1 MKRSLFNTNQEAESN
16 ALLPDISTKK
26 LSKSD
31 IAIIGMSGKL
41 PMADDLD
48 QFWQNLKMGTDCI
61 TSFPEQRAADIKQWL
76 AYNQHD
82 TKVIAFKEKGY
93 LQKIDQFD
101 YKFFKISPKEA
112 SLMNPAQRLFLQSA
126 WLALEE
132 AGYAGKAIRGT
143 KTGVYVG
150 YTERRSFYHNMVFDV
165 EPQSATLAYPG
176 NTASIIASRIS
187 YLLDLKGPSL
197 LIDTACSSSLVAVH
211 TACQSIRNGD
221 CDMAIAG
228 GVNIHWLPTKS
239 QGQGIGIESM
249 SGRAR
254 TFDDSSDGTIGGEG
268 CVAIFLK
275 PLSKALR
282 DGDHIHAVIKGSAI
296 NQDGSSIGITAPSVL
311 AQEEVITRA
320 WKNAHIDPETLS
332 YIEAHGTATELGDP
346 IEIDSLT
353 RAFRKFTTKKQ
364 FCAIGSV
371 KTNCGHLDATAGIT
385 GLVKAALSLKN
396 QQLPPHL
403 HFEKP
408 NTRIN
413 FEESP
418 LFVNDSLTPWDTDDV
433 TPRRCGVSS
442 FGISGTNCHLVLEEA
457 PAAEPAGPS
466 AGSYLLTLSAKSEAA
481 LRQLIA
487 SYRKFAQQNESLPLA
502 DVCYTAAIGR
512 EHHAHRLALVLKDSE
527 DFRQKIS
534 QLSETG
540 LDQLT
545 SKGVYHHHAKVVPT
559 GRTERQSGEYT
570 QAQLD
575 ELSEALNAKTDGTSS
590 GSEGLL
596 AELGV
601 GYVRGATITW
611 EKVYQGQPRK
621 RCSLPVYPLEEKRC
635 WVQYPAPEGVIESQ
649 PNPQPEQSEPKPLLE
664 DKTQAAV
671 PPQPEASVETPAAR
685 DSDEIGTTRLPS
697 RQECLK
703 RLIDMQLQVM
713 ADQLALLSQVKGGS
727 IPDSVSPLEDSAPV
741 ANSQPTDAVPS
752 SDETHEQPA
761 YLLQPGTH
769 TDTNLIT
776 ASSLEAAA
784 PAGWLSVNTKQPV
797 AAVKTAEPVMGDAGY
812 DWTDAEKIP
821 LTDEQQRLWMLSSLS
836 EQVSASFNLSQ
847 ILPVF
852 SKLDSYAMRRAVNRL
867 VERHQALRVVKMD
880 DAFQYAVPELKANI
894 PILSFQGKPEQA
906 LEEWIAAEKSRP
918 FDLSRGPLFRAHVL
932 HISDEQFIFVWVI
945 HHLIADGW
953 SMDIVIR
960 ELTAL
965 YLAECDSTPV
975 SLPKPT
981 AYSEYVAW
989 LTAQYDSESGQA
1001 AKQFWLQEF
1010 SRPLPRLVQ
1019 PPVRVVRGGGSF
1031 RLRLHRELTRR
1042 LKVTSQRQGSSL
1054 FMSLLAMYQVL
1065 LYRHDGQGHQ
1075 ITGIPSAGQ
1084 LSMEKSCLM
1093 GHCVQ
1098 MLPFQIEL
1106 EADMSLQSVIRR
1118 VKAKW
1123 LLVSQHQVF
1132 SLSKVLE
1139 SPVYWPD
1146 LPMIFNLDAKK
1157 DDSWQE
1163 ALTEAYEITEQAL
1176 DTPKYHLFVSGQE
1189 VKQEL
1194 CLTFQYN
1201 TAFIPP
1207 SEMKRWVEN
1216 FARLLEQ
1223 WVADPTLLL
1232 AEVQLDITNPSL
1244 PKATPLSNDIWTD
1257 KEECVTAG
1265 PVETEL
1271 LLLYESILGI
1281 SGLGVSDHF
1290 FQLGGN
1296 SLRAIQLLS
1305 RIFKSFGVKLTLP
1318 ALFEQ
1323 GSVSGL
1329 AALIRSS
1336 DKQVYQSLL
1345 PLPVQDHYE
1354 VSHAQ
1359 KRLWILSQVEEDF
1372 VAYHMSSAYV
1382 FKGDFSREAFEKA
1395 LRTVIQRHESLRT
1408 GIVTV
1413 NGAPRQKV
1421 YAAEGLDFR
1430 VTYLDL
1436 RGQADRDEQASRL
1449 VREEKS
1455 QAFDLAAAPLIR
1467 ARLIHVEESEYT
1479 FLFTMHHIISDGWS
1493 KEILVEEVSALYD
1506 AYRQDKANPL
1516 PPLKIQYK
1524 DYVAWQNRHLGTD
1537 SQLPA
1542 QQYWLEKYRGE
1553 LPVLALPLDFPRPPL
1568 RSHRGAIV
1576 TVELSKET
1584 LTFLKALS
1592 RQKEATLF
1600 MTLLASTKAL
1610 LYRYTRQEDMIIGSP
1625 FAGRDHMD
1633 LENLIGFFVTTLS
1646 FRTQFK
1652 GNESFENLLLR
1663 VKESVL
1669 GVYQHQ
1675 HYPVDRLIE
1684 DLDLKRDLSRSPLF
1698 DVMVNLISAY
1708 RGEMSVD
1715 QSEAMIGVTIDHLT
1729 TENTSNKFDLM
1740 FTFYDFG
1747 EGMAIELNYNTDLFT
1762 QARMERLLVH
1772 YQQLLAAIQADCTV
1786 TLNALD
1792 YLTPVEKDQLG
1803 AANQLNVPYPA
1814 NETIVDAF
1822 ERQAGMRPDAIAL
1835 VYEGRQLTYRE
1846 LNAQANQWAHYFRS
1860 QYNIQPEDRIGL
1872 LVQRS
1877 EKQIVGL
1884 LAILKA
1890 GAAYVPIDPEYPADR
1905 IAYVSHD
1912 SGIRVLLA
1920 DQASV
1925 PESGL
1930 DFPGAVLAETV
1941 AEEVAAFPLSN
1952 PDRLALPH
1960 HLAYVIYT
1968 SGSTG
1973 KPKGVMIEHSALL
1986 DYVLTFT
1993 QYFSLSASDVVI
2005 QQASLSFDTAV
2016 EEIYPTLCAGARLVV
2031 LPEGGRNVAELV
2043 RTIEHTQ
2050 ATVLSTSPLVL
2061 NELNREAER
2070 LSGLRILISGGDAL
2084 KPGHISELIKR
2095 VPVYNTYGPAEST
2108 VCVSFHPVKSLDD
2121 TAVIGKPIPNRR
2133 VYILDE
2139 SLQMLPVGV
2148 PGQLCLGG
2156 AGLARGY
2163 WNQPQLNR
2171 EKFVDHPFEPSQ
2183 RLYLTGDLGQW
2194 LEDGSIQFLG
2204 RSDSQIKIRGN
2215 RVETGEVEAV
2225 LKAYPSIRDAIVL
2238 AKEDGEGTKYL
2249 VAYYIGSELLN
2260 VTDCRTFLGSQ
2271 LPEYMVPGYF
2281 VRMEQW
2287 PVTAHGKT
2295 DLKALA
2301 LSGTETSGECVAP
2314 RNQTEAVLVQIWQD
2328 VLAKEKIGVLDNFF
2342 EVGGHSLK
2350 ATRVLLRIHQELGS
2364 QVSLR
2369 DIFRHPTID
2378 GLSQVITTS
2387 EKKAY
2392 EGIIPIPPQDAYDV
2406 SHAQKRL
2413 WILDQMEVGLIAY
2426 NMPVAYEFEGALDV
2440 PALERAFQTLLAR
2453 HESLRTTFVVVNG
2466 ELKQRFSEVDFSIS
2480 QLDLWQEADSEA
2492 AARSLVKAEAS
2503 LPFDLGKGPLI
2514 RASLLR
2520 LSADK
2525 YVFVYTIHHIVADG
2539 WSLQVLANEILAL
2552 YDAYRQDLPNPL
2564 SPLRIQY
2571 KDYVVWQ
2578 KQLFGG
2584 HARHDSRQYWLRQF
2598 EGEIPVLTLAT
2609 DFPRPDVKT
2618 QQGANTT
2625 AFMEPDLTAA
2635 LKTLAKKHDATLFIA
2650 LLAAVK
2656 ALLYKYTEQHDI
2668 VIGSPVAGRDHSDL
2682 ADQIGFYANTLALRT
2697 RFDASRGFDDLM
2709 GKVKETVIGAF
2720 ENQAYPFDQ
2729 LVEELEVV
2737 RDLSRSPLFDVM
2749 VVLLNTEAESKG
2761 ASDMEG
2767 VEVSNYAS
2775 GMQMSKYDLTFN
2787 FRETGD
2793 GLLVNLNY
2801 NTDLFEEDSIV
2812 LMLEKLKRL
2821 LDVACAHEGQPLCD
2835 YQLNLNLDQPTGEI
2849 NNTLEFNF

>member
-1 MKRSLFNTNQEAESN
+1 MKRSLFNIKQEAESN
-16 ALLPDISTKK
+16 APSPGISTEK

-48 QFWQNLKMGTDCI
+48 QFWQNLKMGKDCI
-61 TSFPEQRAADIKQWL
+61 TPFPEQRAADIKEWL

-82 TKVIAFKEKGY
+82 TQEIAFKEKGY
-93 LQKIDQFD
+93 LQEIDQFD

-176 NTASIIASRIS
+176 NIASIIASRIS

-211 TACQSIRNGD
+211 LACQSIRNGE

-282 DGDHIHAVIKGSAI
+282 DGDHIHAVIKGSAM

-311 AQEEVITRA
+311 AQEEVITKA

-346 IEIDSLT
+346 IEVDGLT

-364 FCAIGSV
+364 FCAVGSV

-396 QQLPPHL
+396 KQLPPHL

-408 NTRIN
+408 NGKIN

-418 LFVNDSLTPWDTDDV
+418 LFVNDSLYPWDTDAA

-457 PAAEPAGPS
+457 PATEPTGHSAGP
-466 AGSYLLTLSAKSEAA
+466 YLLTLSAKSEAA
-481 LRQLIA
+481 LKQLIV
-487 SYRKFAQQNESLPLA
+487 SYRNFARQNKSLNLA

-512 EHHAHRLALVLKDSE
+512 EHHAYRLALVLNDSE

-534 QLSETG
+534 RLSETG
-540 LDQLT
+540 LDGLAA
-545 SKGVYHHHAKVVPT
+545 KEVYYHHTKVVPAS
-559 GRTERQSGEYT
+559 RSEIQNGECT

-575 ELSEALNAKTDGTSS
+575 KLSGKLNAKMDGTAPF
-590 GSEGLL
+590 SEGLF
-596 AELGV
+596 AELGA
-601 GYVRGATITW
+601 GYVQGASIAW
-611 EKVYQGQPRK
+611 EKVYGGQPGK

-635 WVQYPAPEGVIESQ
+635 WISYPALEPVAESNPELVSTEQKSGLEPQTQAVIT
-649 PNPQPEQSEPKPLLE
+649 PQPEVS
-664 DKTQAAV
+664 
-671 PPQPEASVETPAAR
+671 AAR
-685 DSDEIGTTRLPS
+685 ETKSVSTARLPS
-697 RQECLK
+697 QQERLK

-727 IPDSVSPLEDSAPV
+727 VSDSATPAEDPAPV
-741 ANSQPTDAVPS
+741 ANHQPVDAVP
-752 SDETHEQPA
+752 SDETHEQPT
-761 YLLQPGTH
+761 YPPQPSTHSDLPQMTLAQAEIPAVSLPVGT
-769 TDTNLIT
+769 
-776 ASSLEAAA
+776 ERPEVVAA
-784 PAGWLSVNTKQPV
+784 PS
-797 AAVKTAEPVMGDAGY
+797 EPAMVYPSYVLA
-812 DWTDAEKIP
+812 DAETIP

-836 EQVSASFNLSQ
+836 EQASASFNLSQ

-852 SKLDSYAMRRAVNRL
+852 SKVDPNAMHRAVNRL
-867 VERHQALRVVKMD
+867 VERHQSLRVLKID
-880 DAFQYAVPELKANI
+880 DAFQYVASELQVDI
-894 PILSFQGKPEQA
+894 PFLSFQGKPEQA
-906 LEEWIAAEKSRP
+906 LEEWIAAEKRRP

-932 HISDEQFIFVWVI
+932 YISDEQFIFVLVI

-953 SMDIVIR
+953 SMGIVIR

-965 YLAECDSTPV
+965 YLAECESTPI
-975 SLPKPT
+975 SLPQPT
-981 AYSEYVAW
+981 PYREYVAW
-989 LTAQYDSESGQA
+989 LTSQCASEQGRASE
-1001 AKQFWLQEF
+1001 QFWLQEF
-1010 SRPLPRLVQ
+1010 SRPLSRLIQ
-1019 PPVRVVRGGGSF
+1019 PPAGALRGGGSF

-1042 LKVTSQRQGSSL
+1042 LKVTSQQQGSSL

-1065 LYRHDGQGHQ
+1065 LYRLNGQGHQ
-1075 ITGIPSAGQ
+1075 VTGIPSAGQ
-1084 LSMEKSCLM
+1084 LSMEKSCLV

-1098 MLPFQIEL
+1098 MLPFQVEL
-1106 EADMSLQSVIRR
+1106 ESGMSLQSVIKR

-1176 DTPKYHLFVSGQE
+1176 DTPKYNLFVSGQE

-1201 TAFIPP
+1201 TSFMPP
-1207 SEMKRWVEN
+1207 SEMQGWVEN

-1232 AEVQLDITNPSL
+1232 GEVQLDVADSSL
-1244 PKATPLSNDIWTD
+1244 LKVTPTSNDIQAEKDEPDTSD
-1257 KEECVTAG
+1257 
-1265 PVETEL
+1265 PVEAEL
-1271 LLLYESILGI
+1271 LLLYKNILGI
-1281 SGLGVSDHF
+1281 GNLRPSDHF

-1318 ALFEQ
+1318 ALFER

-1336 DKQVYQSLL
+1336 DKQVYQSLQ
-1345 PLPVQDHYE
+1345 PLPAQDDYE

-1382 FKGDFSREAFEKA
+1382 FKGDFDREAFERA
-1395 LRTVIQRHESLRT
+1395 LHTVIQRHESLRT
-1408 GIVTV
+1408 GIITV

-1421 YAAEGLDFR
+1421 YAAEDLDFQ
-1430 VTYLDL
+1430 VAYLDL
-1436 RGQADRDEQASRL
+1436 RGQTDRDERARQL
-1449 VREEKS
+1449 VSEEKK
-1455 QAFDLAAAPLIR
+1455 QAFNLAAAPLIR
-1467 ARLIHVEESEYT
+1467 AKLIHVEENEYT

-1506 AYRQDKANPL
+1506 AYRQGKANPL
-1516 PPLKIQYK
+1516 SPLRIQYK
-1524 DYVAWQNRHLGTD
+1524 DYVAWQNQQLGTD

-1576 TVELSKET
+1576 TAELSKET
-1584 LTFLKALS
+1584 LTFLKELS

-1600 MTLLASTKAL
+1600 MTLLASIKAL
-1610 LYRYTRQEDMIIGSP
+1610 MYRYTRQEDMIIGSP
-1625 FAGRDHMD
+1625 FAGRDHVD

-1652 GNESFENLLLR
+1652 GNESFENLLLH

-1698 DVMVNLISAY
+1698 DVMINLISAY
-1708 RGEMSVD
+1708 RGEMSAD
-1715 QSEAMIGVTIDHLT
+1715 QSDAMAGMTVDHLP

-1740 FTFYDFG
+1740 FTFHDFE
-1747 EGMAIELNYNTDLFT
+1747 EGMSIELNYNTDLFT
-1762 QARMERLLVH
+1762 QTRMERLLAH

-1786 TLNALD
+1786 TLDALD
-1792 YLTPVEKDQLG
+1792 YLTPAEKDQLG
-1803 AANQLNVPYPA
+1803 AANQLSIPYPG
-1814 NETIVDAF
+1814 NETIIEAF
-1822 ERQAGMRPDAIAL
+1822 ERQAEKNPDAIAL
-1835 VYEGRQLTYRE
+1835 VCEERQLTYRE
-1846 LNAQANQWAHYFRS
+1846 LNEQANQWAHYFRS
-1860 QYNIQPEDRIGL
+1860 QHAIQPEDRIGL

-1890 GAAYVPIDPEYPADR
+1890 GAAYLPIDPEYPADR
-1905 IAYVSHD
+1905 IAYMLRD

-1920 DQASV
+1920 DEVSV
-1925 PESGL
+1925 PEIGL
-1930 DFPGAVLAETV
+1930 DFPGTVLVETV
-1941 AEEVAAFPLSN
+1941 AEEVASLPLSN
-1952 PDRLALPH
+1952 PVRVALPH

-1973 KPKGVMIEHSALL
+1973 KPKGVMIEHAALL
-1986 DYVLTFT
+1986 DYVSTFT
-1993 QYFSLSASDVVI
+1993 QYFSLSADDVVI

-2016 EEIYPTLCAGARLVV
+2016 EEIYPALCAGARLVV
-2031 LPEGGRNVAELV
+2031 LPEGGRNIAEMF
-2043 RTIEHTQ
+2043 RTIENTR
-2050 ATVLSTSPLVL
+2050 ATLLSTSPLVL

-2070 LSGLRILISGGDAL
+2070 LNSLRVLISGGDAL
-2084 KPGHISELIKR
+2084 KSGHISQLINR

-2121 TAVIGKPIPNRR
+2121 TAVIGKPISNRR
-2133 VYILDE
+2133 IYILDE

-2163 WNQPQLNR
+2163 WNQPQLNQ
-2171 EKFVDHPFEPSQ
+2171 EKFIDHLFEPGQ

-2215 RVETGEVEAV
+2215 RVETGEVEAA
-2225 LKAYPSIRDAIVL
+2225 LKAYPGIREAMVL
-2238 AKEDGEGTKYL
+2238 AKEDGEGVKYL
-2249 VAYYIGSELLN
+2249 VAYYISSELLP
-2260 VTDCRTFLGSQ
+2260 VTDCRTFLGTQ
-2271 LPEYMVPGYF
+2271 LPEYMIPGYF
-2281 VRMEQW
+2281 VRVEQW

-2301 LSGTETSGECVAP
+2301 MSGTEIRGECVGP
-2314 RNQTEAVLVQIWQD
+2314 RNQTEAVLVQIWQE
-2328 VLAKEKIGVLDNFF
+2328 VLVKEKIGILDNFF

-2378 GLSQVITTS
+2378 GLSQVIATA

-2392 EGIIPIPPQDAYDV
+2392 EGITPISPQDAYEV

-2413 WILDQMEVGLIAY
+2413 WILDQMEEGLIAY
-2426 NMPVAYEFEGALDV
+2426 NMPVAYEFEGALDT
-2440 PALERAFQTLLAR
+2440 PALEKAFQTLLTR
-2453 HESLRTTFVVVNG
+2453 HESLRTTFVMVNG
-2466 ELKQRFSEVDFSIS
+2466 ELKQRFNEVDFSIS
-2480 QLDLWQEADSEA
+2480 QLDLRQEADSEVT
-2492 AARSLVKAEAS
+2492 ARSLVKAEAS
-2503 LPFDLGKGPLI
+2503 IPFDLGKGPLI

-2520 LSADK
+2520 LTEEK

-2571 KDYVVWQ
+2571 KDYVAWQ

-2584 HARHDSRQYWLRQF
+2584 HARHDSRQYWLQQF
-2598 EGEIPVLTLAT
+2598 SGEVPVLALAA
-2609 DFPRPDVKT
+2609 DFPRPALKT
-2618 QQGANTT
+2618 QHGANTT
-2625 AFMEPDLTAA
+2625 AFIEPDLTAA
-2635 LKTLAKKHDATLFIA
+2635 LKALAKKHDATLFIT
-2650 LLAAVK
+2650 LLAAVN
-2656 ALLYKYTEQHDI
+2656 ALLYKYTEQQDI

-2697 RFDASRGFDDLM
+2697 QFDASRGFDDLM
-2709 GKVKETVIGAF
+2709 GKVKETVMGAF

-2767 VEVSNYAS
+2767 VEVSTYAS

-2801 NTDLFEEDSIV
+2801 NTDLFEEDSTVI
-2812 LMLEKLKRL
+2812 MLEKLKRL
-2821 LDVACAHEGQPLCD
+2821 LDVACAPDCLPLRD
-2835 YQLNLNLDQPTGEI
+2835 YQLTLNLDEPTGEI